1 MNFSEFEAILSSQR
15 LNRYVSAC
23 NGNTRKAIVLYRYNL
38 QVSQEMFTLVSCFE
52 VALRNAID
60 HQLTE
65 TFGSDW
71 LRNSIMQGGFFTD
84 PVLRKTKEIIENSY
98 KKLYHTHSYSHY
110 KLLADMKFGIW
121 KYMFSPI
128 QYRVTGQNL
137 LRIFPNKP
145 RSSAEQQYNQTF
157 FFNNLDRVNS
167 LRNRIAHHEPV
178 CFPTGKSVID
188 TSYLQDIHQKI
199 HTLFFWM
206 GIDSYSLLYGLDH
219 VEKLCEKIK
228 ALKV

>member
-15 LNRYVSAC
+15 LNRYVAAC

-84 PVLRKTKEIIENSY
+84 PV
-98 KKLYHTHSYSHY
+98 
-110 KLLADMKFGIW
+110 
-121 KYMFSPI
+121 
-128 QYRVTGQNL
+128 
-137 LRIFPNKP
+137 
-145 RSSAEQQYNQTF
+145 
-157 FFNNLDRVNS
+157 
-167 LRNRIAHHEPV
+167 
-178 CFPTGKSVID
+178 
-188 TSYLQDIHQKI
+188 
-199 HTLFFWM
+199 
-206 GIDSYSLLYGLDH
+206 
-219 VEKLCEKIK
+219 
-228 ALKV
+228 